1 MTAENMN
8 VPMTITTISEEDH
21 SDHCIP
27 RTVYNDSVWVDTSH
41 IVVGLD
47 GYSETKTVTIEGG
60 SYSASAIAEMIR
72 DGKYRW
78 TDCGEHP

>member
-8 VPMTITTISEEDH
+8 VPMTITTISEVDH

-47 GYSETKTVTIEGG
+47 GYSEKKDCDNRTRIIQRIGNSG
-60 SYSASAIAEMIR
+60 DDS
-72 DGKYRW
+72 RW
-78 TDCGEHP
+78 QISMD